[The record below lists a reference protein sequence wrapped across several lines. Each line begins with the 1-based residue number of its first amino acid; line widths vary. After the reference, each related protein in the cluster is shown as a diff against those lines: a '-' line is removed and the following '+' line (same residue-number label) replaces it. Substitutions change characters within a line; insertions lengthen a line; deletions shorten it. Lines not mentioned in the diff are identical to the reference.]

1 MPPKFQIIEVPADV
15 QREQEQM
22 GTKFKFWY
30 LDKQHG
36 YCLFKEG
43 HPNTG
48 EDWAERIA
56 AELCELLEMP
66 HAVYKLAVWQNR
78 NGIITPN
85 FIGNNDTLVP
95 GNEVLFRRDASY
107 PKHQKK
113 TKKHSIENIFNT
125 FEPLKVQLPIEPAPQ
140 NIATAQQVFLG
151 YLMLDAW
158 IGNTDRHHE
167 NWALIRRF
175 ENGVLSDRL
184 APTHDHASSLGAILR
199 DIERRERLTT
209 KDRNRTIEAYVAK
222 GRSAIFGNETDTK
235 PLSLIE
241 AFQAASR
248 HNPDASKIWLEKLHG
263 VTIGTLREIFERVP
277 EERISETAKEF
288 ALRLLAVNRRRLLEL
303 EQP

>member
-1 MPPKFQIIEVPADV
+1 MPPKFQIIEVPDDV

-30 LDKQHG
+30 LDEQHG

-56 AELCELLEMP
+56 AKLCELLEMP

-78 NGIITPN
+78 SGVISPN
-85 FIGNNDTLVP
+85 FIGENESLVP

-107 PKHQKK
+107 PKQEKK
-113 TKKHSIENIFNT
+113 THKHSVETIFTT
-125 FEPLKVQLPIEPAPQ
+125 FEPLKIQLPKEPAPPQ
-140 NIATAQQVFLG
+140 ITTAQQVFLG

-175 ENGVLSDRL
+175 ENGTLTDRL
-184 APTHDHASSLGAILR
+184 APTHDHAASLGAILL
-199 DIERRERLTT
+199 DGERLERLTT
-209 KDRNRTIEAYVAK
+209 KDRNRTVEAYVGK
-222 GRSAIFGNETDTK
+222 GRSAIFGSETDTK

-241 AFQAASR
+241 AFQAASS
-248 HNPDASKIWLEKLHG
+248 HNPQASKIWLEKLES
-263 VTIGTLREIFERVP
+263 VTIENLQEVFERIP
-277 EERISETAKEF
+277 EESATDTARAF
-288 ALRLLAVNRRRLLEL
+288 AIRLLEVNRQRLLEL
-303 EQP
+303 KR